1 MTPNSAMPDGWRSSP
16 WLVPLVDL
24 ALGATILV
32 ARALED
38 DLTGGLIWFA
48 VFAAVAAVYAAGER
62 SEALRE
68 ALGEVQDERDE
79 MLNTRALAA
88 AGLVL
93 IVALTGCVLFQI
105 ARGHDISPY
114 VQLLAGGGATYA
126 VSLLILRRRS

>member
-1 MTPNSAMPDGWRSSP
+1 MVVVN
-16 WLVPLVDL
+16 L

-38 DLTGGLIWFA
+38 DLTDGLIWFG
-48 VFAAVAAVYAAGER
+48 VFAAVAALYAVGSRHEGV
-62 SEALRE
+62 RE

-79 MLNTRALAA
+79 TINTRALAA

-93 IVALTGCVLFQI
+93 IVALTGCVVFQL
-105 ARGHDISPY
+105 ARGEALSPY

-126 VSLLILRRRS
+126 VALLILRRRS

>member
-1 MTPNSAMPDGWRSSP
+1 MIVVN
-16 WLVPLVDL
+16 L

-38 DLTGGLIWFA
+38 DLTDGLIWFG
-48 VFAAVAAVYAAGER
+48 VFAAVAALYAVSGRHE
-62 SEALRE
+62 SVRE

-79 MLNTRALAA
+79 MINARALAA

-93 IVALTGCVLFQI
+93 IVVLTGCVVFEL
-105 ARGHDISPY
+105 ARGNDLSPY

-126 VSLLILRRRS
+126 VSLLVLRRRS